1 MDADPCGAFDVCTE
15 FAFVGRPFD
24 TDPCGTFDVCT
35 RFALV
40 GLVGLTGSGAIFG
53 AKYRMN
59 SGAVDGKPGG
69 IVIGIIYGSTGL

>member
-1 MDADPCGAFDVCTE
+1 
-15 FAFVGRPFD
+15 
-24 TDPCGTFDVCT
+24 
-35 RFALV
+35 
-40 GLVGLTGSGAIFG
+40 LTGSGAIFG